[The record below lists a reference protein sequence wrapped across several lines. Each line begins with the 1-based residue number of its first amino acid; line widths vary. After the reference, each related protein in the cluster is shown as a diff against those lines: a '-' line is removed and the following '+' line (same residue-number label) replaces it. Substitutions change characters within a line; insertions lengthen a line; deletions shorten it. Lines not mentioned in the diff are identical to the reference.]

1 MIYVGSSEVSNFN
14 VGGLSVEQI
23 NVSTARVWP
32 DGYYYALVFK
42 SVSYSSGNSVSAY
55 HGDSYATFECYYRKV
70 RTSDNTVL
78 ETTTVTASPSAYAFT
93 NVYDNLHFDYANYKG
108 TTVPAS
114 STTQVTLSYGA
125 ATPITATFSF
135 GGNTSYDTASITP
148 IVLDS
153 SVVAAGG
160 GQVTYT
166 GGDVTISRAWTSG
179 YSEQVSSGTAAQF
192 SLPAYNSSAP
202 SIAGYITSYTKTA
215 TINSLLNNQTGGQTD
230 YVFTSDAYGDNRAT
244 VQVTVHQEKNG
255 MHQTSNYTFW
265 DPDNNV
271 AYPQAGITI
280 PASPAGSIFF
290 EIVRAT
296 STTWDS
302 GYPGS
307 TTTATVYHS
316 DYTYSLEQI
325 VGMQNCVTSIGYGDG
340 LYILK
345 ADYSANTGS
354 NIRMSVIKCVSNN
367 SSFKDMYL
375 QITQPAP

>member
-1 MIYVGSSEVSNFN
+1 MIELGTSEITAIELGSNSISLIEL
-14 VGGLSVEQI
+14 GTDQ
-23 NVSTARVWP
+23 VWP
-32 DGYYYALVFK
+32 AGYHYTLTLK
-42 SVSYSSGNSVSAY
+42 QTTYSSASGSVHASGSDY
-55 HGDSYATFECYYRKV
+55 VTFECYYRKV

-78 ETTTVTASPSAYAFT
+78 ETTTVTASPSATYFKNTNGHLSFDVSTYYA
-93 NVYDNLHFDYANYKG
+93 
-108 TTVPAS
+108 TVVSAS
-114 STTQVTLSYGA
+114 IMKEVTLSYGSA
-125 ATPITATFSF
+125 PSITESFSF
-135 GGNTSYDTASITP
+135 SGNTSYDTASITP

-202 SIAGYITSYTKTA
+202 SIAGYITSYTKTV
-215 TINSLLNNQTGGQTD
+215 IIDSLANNQTGGQTD

-255 MHQTSNYTFW
+255 MHQQEPVYRFW

-271 AYPQAGITI
+271 AYPLDGITI

-316 DYTYSLEQI
+316 DYTYQAVAYSGGGCI
-325 VGMQNCVTSIGYGDG
+325 TNIGYGDS
-340 LYILK
+340 LYILQ
-345 ADYSANTGS
+345 ANYSANTGTNQRIS
-354 NIRMSVIKCVSNN
+354 GIICTITSDSKTLGLVV
-367 SSFKDMYL
+367 
-375 QITQPAP
+375 TQPAP